1 MQTSWKMNKFF
12 NQFIKK
18 IMDQERGEYIKKP
31 LNLKVVHEDGEKD
44 REVEQENEVKGEG
57 KGKRLKG
64 EDGTR

>member
-12 NQFIKK
+12 NQFVKK
-18 IMDQERGEYIKKP
+18 IIDQGRGKKP

-44 REVEQENEVKGEG
+44 RDVEQENEVKGEG

>member
-1 MQTSWKMNKFF
+1 MNKFF
-12 NQFIKK
+12 NQFVKK
-18 IMDQERGEYIKKP
+18 IIDQGRGEYIKKP

-44 REVEQENEVKGEG
+44 RDVEQENEVKGEG